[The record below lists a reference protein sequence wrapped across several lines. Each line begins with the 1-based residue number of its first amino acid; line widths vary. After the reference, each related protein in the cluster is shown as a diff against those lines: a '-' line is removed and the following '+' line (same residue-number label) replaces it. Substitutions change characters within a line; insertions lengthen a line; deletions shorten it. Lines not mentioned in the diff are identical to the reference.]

1 MRANVE
7 IALDLDKDEVEKIV
21 LANAEVQKY
30 IDGKAIKKIIFVP
43 KKIVNIVV

>member
-30 IDGKAIKKIIFVP
+30 IDGKQIKKIIFVP